1 MTSQHNQSSTL
12 DTLTRSSSHRGCVP
26 AVDMTSNS
34 DTSTQELKIPET
46 GEFNVTPQQGSES
59 EGLQQEEVPPGRY
72 LTGIRLLLVCVSLCI
87 CIFLPTA
94 EISIVSTSLVTISAD
109 LSGFDKSNWLITAYL
124 SAFTGFLLIWA
135 KIAHHIGLKPAL
147 LASLIL
153 FMAFSAGC
161 GASKSINELI
171 VFRALQG
178 VGGSGTMA
186 LPSTVFF
193 QIVPISGY
201 SKMNAVLSCTL
212 AIALVVSPLIGGG
225 LSNGNHWRWV
235 FYLNLPIG
243 AVALV
248 LLALALPNRF
258 PRHADPIPEKSTKRS
273 IVATVAGFLWEAD
286 VIGAFLLLGTVVFLV
301 AALEEGGT
309 VSYAWNSGLIIA
321 SFVVSGSL
329 MIVFLLWQ
337 WWAGRPTTAAV
348 PSFPRSFTHNRIL
361 PPGLLGAFLVGAPM
375 TISSIQ
381 LPQRYQLVNESS
393 PLGAGVKFLAYGV
406 PFPVG
411 VVITS
416 VLAGKF
422 RLPFVYII
430 CLGTVLQI
438 VGFALLSTT
447 PSTVD
452 AWPGQFGYSV
462 IAGLGTGI
470 TGGLYNFLNPLS
482 IDKKEQYL
490 AIGAGVQARM
500 LGGSVGIAVVNSV
513 WINYVRRH
521 LRSILAESDIDTLLA
536 DTESLRGFPATIQES
551 FQGVCSDAYNLQ
563 MLVTLGFAAAHVI
576 VVAALWRRPAYR
588 VSKEGVLT

>member
-1 MTSQHNQSSTL
+1 
-12 DTLTRSSSHRGCVP
+12 
-26 AVDMTSNS
+26 MTSNS

-46 GEFNVTPQQGSES
+46 GEFDVTPQQGSES
-59 EGLQQEEVPPGRY
+59 DGLQQEEVPPGRY
-72 LTGIRLLLVCVSLCI
+72 LTGIRLLLVCISLCI

-135 KIAHHIGLKPAL
+135 KIAHHVGLKPAL

-161 GASKSINELI
+161 GASKSINEL
-171 VFRALQG
+171 
-178 VGGSGTMA
+178 
-186 LPSTVFF
+186 
-193 QIVPISGY
+193 
-201 SKMNAVLSCTL
+201 
-212 AIALVVSPLIGGG
+212 
-225 LSNGNHWRWV
+225 
-235 FYLNLPIG
+235 LPIG

-309 VSYAWNSGLIIA
+309 VSYAWNSGFIIA
-321 SFVVSGSL
+321 SFIVSGSL
-329 MIVFLLWQ
+329 LIVFLLWQ

-361 PPGLLGAFLVGAPM
+361 PPGLLGAFLIGAPM

-411 VVITS
+411 VVVTS

-513 WINYVRRH
+513 WVNYVRRH

-536 DTESLRGFPATIQES
+536 DTESLRGFPATIQEA
-551 FQGVCSDAYNLQ
+551 FRGVCSDAYNLQ